1 MDLREKTNNENRHPW
16 ELSRAKKLIH
26 LCSEYIFKKD
36 TIKIGDIGAGDRYF
50 DYQLITHLK
59 FKNINPIIYA
69 IDKEYENTVSN
80 QKEIVLLQDISM
92 LDKDSMD
99 CIIMMDVLEHIQD
112 DNTFLKLV
120 LDRLK
125 GNGIIIITVPAFQSL
140 FSSHDTYLKH
150 FRRYNYKGLLKLLHS
165 NNLHVVRSH
174 YFYSS
179 LYVARWLQL
188 KLKSVKPEED
198 NVGIGMWK
206 YSENN
211 LITKTIEG
219 ILNTDFTFSSI
230 LNEFGIRLPGL
241 SLLAVALKK

>member
-26 LCSEYIFKKD
+26 LCSEFISKKD
-36 TIKIGDIGAGDRYF
+36 TITIGDIGAGDRYF
-50 DYQLITHLK
+50 DNQLIANLK
-59 FKNINPIIYA
+59 NKNINPLIYA
-69 IDKEYENTVSN
+69 VDKEYENTDSK

-92 LDKDSMD
+92 LDKNSMD
-99 CIIMMDVLEHIQD
+99 CIIMMDVLEHVQD
-112 DNTFLKLV
+112 DNTFLNLA

-179 LYVARWLQL
+179 LYIARWLQL
-188 KLKSVKPEED
+188 KLKSVKPGED

-211 LITKTIEG
+211 FITKTIEC
-219 ILNTDFTFSSI
+219 ILNIDFTISSI
-230 LNEFGIRLPGL
+230 FNKFGIRLPGL
-241 SLLAVALKK
+241 SLLAVAFKE